1 VNIRAV
7 YTQNEAVNL
16 TIAGNNLYNSVN
28 LTADSTGIVDYANWT
43 VPLNASI
50 GTYNVGITST
60 SGPTTKSPPDSQ
72 NFTIPGFPANVT
84 ALNLAGDTVQS
95 VRIEVLENDIS
106 LDNQTTGSGGL
117 ATFLLETGAYTC
129 RAYYKDEKVGERPLE
144 ITGSLTTNISCNLTN
159 LGIRVITI
167 SDGVEIG
174 LPEAAIFVTPINQT
188 YATGIT
194 GAVTVHSLLP
204 DVAYTLN
211 VSRYGRSFNF
221 TSIPPL
227 LVDGSVVA
235 WSNVTFVTP
244 TLTMQINVVRGDG
257 QPIGGALVK
266 IQESLGGLYH
276 EGNTS
281 AEGVIGF
288 TSAFGRYNVKV
299 YDSNGIELNRTTVDL
314 FEDANV
320 TVQCNLYDLS
330 FSVKVVDYFGQ
341 PIQNANMVL
350 RREGLAP
357 ITKTTGADGMVTFAN
372 LVAGDFEVT
381 VYLPGQSE
389 PAAIQYFVAE
399 NMTIL
404 RINIVDYVVLAGFLV
419 QTAHI
424 AIAVIVLLTVILVL
438 SLEIYRR
445 KRSKA
450 QKTSAE

>member
-1 VNIRAV
+1 
-7 YTQNEAVNL
+7 
-16 TIAGNNLYNSVN
+16 
-28 LTADSTGIVDYANWT
+28 
-43 VPLNASI
+43 
-50 GTYNVGITST
+50 
-60 SGPTTKSPPDSQ
+60 
-72 NFTIPGFPANVT
+72 
-84 ALNLAGDTVQS
+84 
-95 VRIEVLENDIS
+95 
-106 LDNQTTGSGGL
+106 
-117 ATFLLETGAYTC
+117 
-129 RAYYKDEKVGERPLE
+129 
-144 ITGSLTTNISCNLTN
+144 
-159 LGIRVITI
+159 
-167 SDGVEIG
+167 
-174 LPEAAIFVTPINQT
+174 
-188 YATGIT
+188 
-194 GAVTVHSLLP
+194 
-204 DVAYTLN
+204 
-211 VSRYGRSFNF
+211 
-221 TSIPPL
+221 
-227 LVDGSVVA
+227 
-235 WSNVTFVTP
+235 
-244 TLTMQINVVRGDG
+244 
-257 QPIGGALVK
+257 
-266 IQESLGGLYH
+266 
-276 EGNTS
+276 
-281 AEGVIGF
+281 
-288 TSAFGRYNVKV
+288 
-299 YDSNGIELNRTTVDL
+299 VDL

-330 FSVKVVDYFGQ
+330 FSVKVLDYFGQ